1 MCREAIKLGVSM
13 DPQWCKANP
22 FFWLVIFVFLWFFFG
37 SALFGGPHTE
47 ILRLTPATV
56 LTDKFW
62 PWSGDH
68 GGDRD

>member
-1 MCREAIKLGVSM
+1 MVQSKSIFLVSYF
-13 DPQWCKANP
+13 C
-22 FFWLVIFVFLWFFFG
+22 LFVFFFG